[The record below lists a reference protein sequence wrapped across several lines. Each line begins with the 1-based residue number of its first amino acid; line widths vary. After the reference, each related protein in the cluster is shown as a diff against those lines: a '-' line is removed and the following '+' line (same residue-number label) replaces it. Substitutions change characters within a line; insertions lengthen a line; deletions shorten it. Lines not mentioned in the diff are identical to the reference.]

1 MNTENELMN
10 EVAKQLAAETA
21 SAATKTT
28 SWPVEVAEKTAN
40 ESVYAEVIEDADTMA
55 CDPKVILQ
63 QLGGVTFRRMT
74 GTYGL
79 VAMKD
84 GLKMSLVGNNSRA
97 KYLYIQLKT
106 DDTYRMTF
114 GKIRNGEW
122 IPVVVRDGVYCDQL
136 AEVFTEV
143 TGLYTTMRGTKSI
156 S

>member
-10 EVAKQLAAETA
+10 EVAKQLAETP
-21 SAATKTT
+21 SVVQTT
-28 SWPVEVAEKTAN
+28 NWPVEVAEKTAN
-40 ESVYAEVIEDADTMA
+40 KSVYAEVIEDDTMA

-84 GLKMSLVGNNSRA
+84 GLKMCLVGNNSGA

-143 TGLYTTMRGTKSI
+143 TGLYTTMGGTKPKDI